1 MIEKIH
7 HAHTNQKK
15 AEMIIVISNKINFG
29 IENINSDKYFII
41 KKGSINQENKILKY
55 NNRASKYIGRNTD
68 RLKGEIDESTFIVRG
83 FNTFFSIRIWGR
95 MFQE

>member
-15 AEMIIVISNKINFG
+15 AEMILVISNKINFG
-29 IENINSDKYFII
+29 IENINSVKYHFKIN
-41 KKGSINQENKILKY
+41 KGSMNQENKILEH

-68 RLKGEIDESTFIVRG
+68 RT
-83 FNTFFSIRIWGR
+83 
-95 MFQE
+95 